1 MVPRG
6 LPGSGPA
13 LLAVDMKVGR
23 QHLSSKVTCVPL
35 YPSVMTLTK

>member
-6 LPGSGPA
+6 LPDSGPA
-13 LLAVDMKVGR
+13 LLDMKVGR